1 MCRHFN
7 MIQRLKNYVNFGYKD
22 SYRIQIQ
29 CFHSI
34 LNWSDC
40 ITKSLSTNVY
50 FFFLPARNNFT
61 VDNVV
66 LVEARIMCMSTCVC
80 TCVCMCVERRVKGI
94 GVSISRV
101 STFKDL
107 FSSDYVLCSH
117 VDRNNQGITTVVS
130 VILQHLCHLPEV
142 RRCTS
147 GRGGTDAK
155 FSVQIQQKL
164 HTVVSEYLEATWIS
178 QIIKVL
184 FGLKTH
190 PPLIF

>member
-1 MCRHFN
+1 MC
-7 MIQRLKNYVNFGYKD
+7 I
-22 SYRIQIQ
+22 
-29 CFHSI
+29 
-34 LNWSDC
+34 
-40 ITKSLSTNVY
+40 

-164 HTVVSEYLEATWIS
+164 HTVVSEYLEATLIS

-190 PPLIF
+190 PPLIFKKISTSIQTSSNIIDFFIFF